1 MIASFLGSP
10 WPPPLYFVC
19 AIFLR
24 EIIVHKVNNN
34 MDYGHAPPSRAH
46 AHESIFIAR
55 SLVATMHT
63 ADIQNSKDANSKCMP
78 KQLYH

>member
-24 EIIVHKVNNN
+24 EIIVHKQQIT
-34 MDYGHAPPSRAH
+34 DTPPPSRAH
-46 AHESIFIAR
+46 AHETTFIAR
-55 SLVATMHT
+55 SLHGALALCQKFDSEDH
-63 ADIQNSKDANSKCMP
+63 
-78 KQLYH
+78 